1 MSAVNVKPAATA
13 VGRVGAV
20 PTTPIKARRTT
31 LWQRIWR
38 DRIMLLLIAPGV
50 VYFILFHYL
59 PLLGNVIAFQDYLP
73 FLGFQDSPF
82 VGLDNFKAMAQD
94 GAFWQAVANT
104 ITISLLQIIFYFPAP
119 IALALMLHGIIST
132 KVRRIVQS
140 VVYLPHFISWVIVVS
155 IWQQVLGGSGIFVHT
170 LRDLGLPPI
179 NVMTEP
185 SLFKPLV
192 VLQLIWKETGWATI
206 IYLAAL
212 LNIEAALYEAAVMDG
227 AGRWQRLWNITLPGL
242 AGVTVL
248 LLILRIGTVL
258 TVGAGGAANGLEQVL
273 LQRNAVGP
281 AAGEILDTYV
291 YFKGI
296 VGGQW
301 GITAAAGLI
310 KGILGTLLVIGANKL
325 ARKAGQDG
333 LFAS

>member
-1 MSAVNVKPAATA
+1 MSAVNVKQASAT
-13 VGRVGAV
+13 VGRAGAGTA
-20 PTTPIKARRTT
+20 TTTT
-31 LWQRIWR
+31 RKSSVWQQIWR
-38 DRIMLLLIAPGV
+38 DRIMLLCIAPGV
-50 VYFILFHYL
+50 LYFILFHYL
-59 PLLGNVIAFQDYLP
+59 PLLGNIIAFQDYLP
-73 FLGFQDSPF
+73 FLGFYDSPF
-82 VGLDNFKAMAQD
+82 VGFANFQAMLSD
-94 GAFWQAVANT
+94 GAFWQAVFNT

-132 KVRRIVQS
+132 KVRRIIQS

-170 LRDLGLPPI
+170 LRDIGLPAV

-192 VLQLIWKETGWATI
+192 ILQLIWKETGWATI

-212 LNIEAALYEAAVMDG
+212 LNIEQALYEAAVVDG
-227 AGRWQRLWNITLPGL
+227 AGRWQRLWHITLPGIL
-242 AGVTVL
+242 GVTLL
-248 LLILRIGTVL
+248 LLILRIGMVL
-258 TVGAGGAANGLEQVL
+258 TVGFEQIL

-281 AAGEILDTYV
+281 AAGEVLDTYV

-301 GITAAAGLI
+301 GITAAANLI
-310 KGILGTLLVIGANKL
+310 KGLLGTLLVIGANQL

>member
-1 MSAVNVKPAATA
+1 MSAVNVNQAPTA
-13 VGRVGAV
+13 VGRLRAGAAA
-20 PTTPIKARRTT
+20 TTARKASVWR
-31 LWQRIWR
+31 QMWR
-38 DRIMLLLIAPGV
+38 DRIMLLMIAPGL
-50 VYFILFHYL
+50 VYFVLFHYL
-59 PLLGNVIAFQDYLP
+59 PLLGNIIAFQDYLP
-73 FLGFQDSPF
+73 FLGFSDSPF
-82 VGLDNFKAMAQD
+82 VGFANFQAMFSD

-119 IALALMLHGIIST
+119 IALALMLTGIMST
-132 KVRRIVQS
+132 KVRRIIQS

-170 LRDLGLPPI
+170 LRDFGLPAI

-185 SLFKPLV
+185 SFFKPLV
-192 VLQLIWKETGWATI
+192 ILQLIWKETGWATI

-227 AGRWQRLWNITLPGL
+227 AGRWQRLWHITLPGIM
-242 AGVTVL
+242 GVTLL
-248 LLILRIGTVL
+248 LLILRIGAVL
-258 TVGAGGAANGLEQVL
+258 TVGVGGGAAAFEQIL

-281 AAGEILDTYV
+281 AAGEVLDTYV

-310 KGILGTLLVIGANKL
+310 KGILGTLLVFGANKL
-325 ARKAGQDG
+325 ARRAGQDG